1 MDDVAQHIQELE
13 IRLAFQEDLLR
24 QLDDVTRSHADLID
38 TLGQEVAALRK
49 QVEAN
54 PGATNSPL
62 DEVPPHY

>member
-24 QLDDVTRSHADLID
+24 QLDDVTRAHADLID
-38 TLGQEVAALRK
+38 TLNREVAALRK
-49 QVEAN
+49 QVEAS
-54 PGATNSPL
+54 PGAANSPL